1 MTKNKKDFR
10 FMEDKRQKFIS
21 FRKNNLNWGEM
32 KDVNVDYTNN
42 LVTTSDGVLIM
53 ASWEAPM
60 MELHAEIVCR
70 KGGDIL
76 EIGFGLGI
84 SASYIQTHNIN
95 SHTIIEPHP
104 EIAKKAREW
113 SQKMKNVKII
123 ESDWFD
129 VIDKLEMYDGVFY
142 DAEFDKNMYE
152 FYDLIKP
159 KIKKGGIYSFFNP
172 EGDGV
177 QNFQLIKDNVKYKQI
192 HVDHPPYNT
201 LENQYMKSN
210 IYYAAFID
218 HE

>member
-1 MTKNKKDFR
+1 MK
-10 FMEDKRQKFIS
+10 DKRQKLSS
-21 FRKNNLNWGEM
+21 FRKNNLNWGKM
-32 KDVNVDYTNN
+32 KDVGVDYTNN

-70 KGGDIL
+70 NGGDIL

-84 SASYIQTHNIN
+84 SASYIQTHNID

-129 VIDKLEMYDGVFY
+129 TIDKLEMYDGVFY

-177 QNFQLIKDNVKYKQI
+177 QNFQLIEDNVQYEQI